1 MYRLDSPACRY
12 LVIGLFGHFALCSSS
27 LGYICVKQVNKAL
40 KSRSLWTNNKA
51 RGIRAEL
58 KAVNEKLRRSDDL
71 KMDMDDLTRQL
82 DRSIEQRFE
91 KPVEVIDLE
100 VVSEEPTAEKQA
112 ETTVHLE
119 PDTEIADTEFVDSM
133 LNLSEDEAGTEDYT
147 NPMAGIK
154 ERAGAF
160 IEHL

>member
-1 MYRLDSPACRY
+1 MEVFSFCDEDLKVLCENRIKHGAGDDTAAEAN
-12 LVIGLFGHFALCSSS
+12 LF
-27 LGYICVKQVNKAL
+27 VKVA
-40 KSRSLWTNNKA
+40 NKA

-58 KAVNEKLRRSDDL
+58 KEVNERLRRTDDL
-71 KMDMDDLTRQL
+71 KLEMDDLTRQL
-82 DRSIEQRFE
+82 DRTIEQRFE

-100 VVSEEPTAEKQA
+100 VACEEPTAEVQA

-119 PDTEIADTEFVDSM
+119 PDTEVADTEFVDSM

-160 IEHL
+160 IEQL